1 MIEVYALV
9 ALVLVIV
16 GVVLGCLAV
25 MALGIHREERDHS
38 MTVPT
43 SDRVA
48 RGTRK
53 VNGVYARIPGVI
65 QESLKEPEAVA
76 R

>member
-9 ALVLVIV
+9 ALALVIAGAVV
-16 GVVLGCLAV
+16 GFLVMMAV
-25 MALGIHREERDHS
+25 GIHREERNRS
-38 MTVPT
+38 VTVPT

-48 RGTRK
+48 RWIRRFTGF
-53 VNGVYARIPGVI
+53 YARIPGVAQAI
-65 QESLKEPEAVA
+65 KEAEAVT

>member
-9 ALVLVIV
+9 ALALVIA
-16 GVVLGCLAV
+16 GAVLGCLAV
-25 MALGIHREERDHS
+25 MALGIHREERHRS

-53 VNGVYARIPGVI
+53 VNGVYARVPGVI
-65 QESLKEPEAVA
+65 QEALKEAEAVA

>member
-9 ALVLVIV
+9 ALALVGA
-16 GVVLGCLAV
+16 GVVLGFLAM
-25 MALGIHREERDHS
+25 MALGIRREERARS

-48 RGTRK
+48 RGARR

-65 QESLKEPEAVA
+65 QEALKEAEAVT

>member
-9 ALVLVIV
+9 ALALVIAGAVV
-16 GVVLGCLAV
+16 GFLVMMAV
-25 MALGIHREERDHS
+25 GIHREERNRS
-38 MTVPT
+38 VTVPT

-48 RGTRK
+48 RWIRK
-53 VNGVYARIPGVI
+53 LTGFYARIPGVAQAI
-65 QESLKEPEAVA
+65 KEAEAVT